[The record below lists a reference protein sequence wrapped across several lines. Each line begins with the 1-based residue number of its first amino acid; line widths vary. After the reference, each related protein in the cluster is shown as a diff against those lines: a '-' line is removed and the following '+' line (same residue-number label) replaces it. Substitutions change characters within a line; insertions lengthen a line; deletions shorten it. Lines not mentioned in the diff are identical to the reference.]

1 LKILV
6 CIKQVPDPEHFY
18 KLTIDPQTGSIN
30 RGELPAITNPHDRHA
45 LEEALRKKEQYG
57 GTVSVLTMGPPKAR
71 ECLEDAL
78 AMGAD
83 QGAILSDSSFG
94 GTDTLSTARI
104 LSYGIRQLGDFD
116 LIICGNETVDGATG
130 QVPAQL
136 AQFLNIPHVTHVR
149 KIEIVDEKTA
159 CIQRSIEGGYLM
171 IEVKLPALVS
181 VQKKINTCRLPT
193 VMGIMEAAE
202 KEIIDLGPVVCDAFA
217 TEKIDACESPT
228 RVVEVFESPLK
239 KNAQML
245 KGEPE
250 EIARQLVLRLHE
262 LEAL

>member
-1 LKILV
+1 M
-6 CIKQVPDPEHFY
+6 PDPEHFY
-18 KLTIDPQTGSIN
+18 KLKVDPLTGSIN

-45 LEEALRKKEQYG
+45 IEEALRKKDQHG
-57 GTVSVLTMGPPKAR
+57 GTVSVLTMGPSKAR

-83 QGAILSDSSFG
+83 RAAILNDPSFG

-104 LSYGIRQLGDFD
+104 LSYGIRQMGDFD
-116 LIICGNETVDGATG
+116 LILCGNETVDGATG

-136 AQFLNIPHVTHVR
+136 AEFLNIPHVTHAR

-159 CIQRSIEGGYLM
+159 CVHRSVEGGYLT
-171 IEVKLPALVS
+171 IEVMLPALVS

-193 VMGIMEAAE
+193 VMGIMEAAD
-202 KEIIDLGPVVCDAFA
+202 KEIIDLGPAVCDSLASD
-217 TEKIDACESPT
+217 KVDSCESPT

-239 KNAQML
+239 RNAHIL

-250 EIARQLVLRLHE
+250 EVAKQLILRLHE

>member
-1 LKILV
+1 LKIIV

-18 KLTIDPQTGSIN
+18 KLTVDSQTGSIN

-57 GTVSVLTMGPPKAR
+57 GMVSVLTMGPSKAR

-83 QGAILSDSSFG
+83 RGAILSDHSFG

-136 AQFLNIPHVTHVR
+136 AQFLNIPHVTHAIKV
-149 KIEIVDEKTA
+149 ELTDEKTA
-159 CIQRSIEGGYLM
+159 CVRRSIEGGYLT

-193 VMGIMEAAE
+193 VMGIMEAAD
-202 KEIIDLGPVVCDAFA
+202 KEIIDLGPVVCDAF
-217 TEKIDACESPT
+217 ESDKVDACESPT

-239 KNAQML
+239 KNVEML
-245 KGEPE
+245 EGEPE
-250 EIARQLVLRLHE
+250 KVARQFILRLHE